1 MPPPPAPLAHRRT
14 RVNSVNFNLSLPLS
28 PPQTPES
35 PSCALRKM
43 SLSKGA
49 TFHVPSSPPAEDD
62 PVLSIPYLAR
72 RSPTCSHTSLMSL
85 ISDKRDVAAQS
96 IQDFEHTFSG
106 ARGKRS
112 STHRRLSS
120 DFDRQLRQYKRAAS
134 PLDEGLGSSISP
146 SSEKE
151 LSRTLSRALS
161 FKDSALGSSVKS
173 EGVAAGDDASVQDL
187 IQGWLARCVLLEGV
201 GINTSSEETNNS
213 GLAPSR
219 NRQQGNRAPKATST
233 IGSAV
238 TQSIAPRSHHRVPR
252 LSKFARQKVK
262 KNILDPILQEER
274 FELFHPLVS
283 SLGPKPNK
291 SIGCLRDLEQSLII
305 QAQVSTAPNLTDDP
319 DTYRLWLLAQTLAV
333 SQQLYR
339 TFGEFSIQLVLDTY
353 QHLAESEQR
362 RPTER
367 PYDSGYFLDLVQQ
380 VGRLAAQVGRRR
392 EAIVNGEEA
401 EPTEEDDSYS
411 PYVPLTTINPS
422 KLDSQFIS
430 DDEVTLEGGLGETG
444 EIAELV
450 RWRNGKGTSLRTMQ
464 PYEPLLGLK
473 RQHSSES
480 LDEDVARSMA
490 RRKKGEVPQIIE
502 RKCADPTCDKV
513 FTRKC
518 DLAKHEKTHSR
529 PFKCPERTCKYH
541 DQGLPTE
548 KEMQRHI
555 NDKHDPN
562 PQYYNCKYCTFKTK
576 RESNCKQH
584 MEKKHG
590 WTYER
595 VKGSGKFVRTPGQT
609 PQTPS
614 VDYSPSP
621 APSTNTNIWETG
633 STTPSDAYDGS
644 GMHTPLDQ
652 AAVMDFN
659 NFSAVP
665 YSGSLFPNQASQY
678 IQSEDDLGY
687 ETSMQ
692 APNYPLPTFGSR
704 YTAPI
709 NTQPAAGQYGR
720 SPVTPAYSTITYD
733 QESPAMKRMEVKI
746 DYTSPDTYNGLP
758 TPNSN
763 FLQTHSRNPSISY
776 DSPMNVEGQTFGEDM
791 LLMNGMGTSMN
802 SDAFVSHSQLPVE
815 RDFPLFQTEA
825 GPSDYMS
832 RHGTSSYGAQNFS
845 SNMDQ
850 GFQNGDYT
858 IEDNDF
864 DVDTYLDMEY

>member
-1 MPPPPAPLAHRRT
+1 
-14 RVNSVNFNLSLPLS
+14 
-28 PPQTPES
+28 
-35 PSCALRKM
+35 
-43 SLSKGA
+43 
-49 TFHVPSSPPAEDD
+49 
-62 PVLSIPYLAR
+62 
-72 RSPTCSHTSLMSL
+72 MSL
-85 ISDKRDVAAQS
+85 ISDKRVVAAQS

-112 STHRRLSS
+112 STHRRLSG

-134 PLDEGLGSSISP
+134 PADEGLGSSISA

-151 LSRTLSRALS
+151 LARTLSRALS
-161 FKDSALGSSVKS
+161 FQDSALGSSVKS
-173 EGVAAGDDASVQDL
+173 EGVAVEDNVSTQDL
-187 IQGWLARCVLLEGV
+187 IQGWLARCVQSEAI
-201 GINTSSEETNNS
+201 GINTYSEQTNNS
-213 GLAPSR
+213 GLEPSR
-219 NRQQGNRAPKATST
+219 NRQPGNQAQKATST
-233 IGSAV
+233 TGSAV

-252 LSKFARQKVK
+252 LSKFAKQKLK

-274 FELFHPLVS
+274 FEFFHPLVS
-283 SLGPKPNK
+283 SLGSKPNK
-291 SIGCLRDLEQSLII
+291 SIGCLRDLEQNLIL
-305 QAQVSTAPNLTDDP
+305 QAQVSTAPNFIADP

-339 TFGEFSIQLVLDTY
+339 SFGEFSIQLVLDTY

-392 EAIVNGEEA
+392 EAIVNGQEA
-401 EPTEEDDSYS
+401 EPTEEEELAYS
-411 PYVPLTTINPS
+411 PYVTLTTINPR
-422 KLDSQFIS
+422 KLDSHFIS

-464 PYEPLLGLK
+464 PYEPLLGIK
-473 RQHSSES
+473 RQHSSEF
-480 LDEDVARSMA
+480 LDDDVARSMA
-490 RRKKGEVPQIIE
+490 RRKKGEVPRIIE
-502 RKCADPTCDKV
+502 MKCADPTCDKV
-513 FTRKC
+513 FNRKC

-529 PFKCPERTCKYH
+529 PFKCPEKTCKYH
-541 DQGLPTE
+541 HEGLPTE
-548 KEMQRHI
+548 KEMQRHV

-562 PQYYNCKYCTFKTK
+562 PQFYNCKYCSFKTK

-595 VKGSGKFVRTPGQT
+595 VKGSGKVVRTPGQT

-614 VDYSPSP
+614 MDYSPSP
-621 APSTNTNIWETG
+621 VPSTSTNIWETG
-633 STTPSDAYDGS
+633 STTTSDAYQAS

-652 AAVMDFN
+652 AQIMDFN
-659 NFSAVP
+659 TFPAAP
-665 YSGSLFPNQASQY
+665 YSGSLFPGEVSQF

-692 APNYPLPTFGSR
+692 APTYPTSTYGSR

-709 NTQPAAGQYGR
+709 NTHLTAGQYGR
-720 SPVTPAYSTITYD
+720 SPVTPAYSNITYD
-733 QESPAMKRMEVKI
+733 QESPMMKRMEVKI
-746 DYTSPDTYNGLP
+746 DYTSPDTYNGIP

-763 FLQTHSRNPSISY
+763 FLQPHSRNPSISY
-776 DSPMNVEGQTFGEDM
+776 ESPLNMDGQAFGEDTV
-791 LLMNGMGTSMN
+791 LMNSMGAGMN
-802 SDAFVSHSQLPVE
+802 SNAYMSHSQLPADM
-815 RDFPLFQTEA
+815 DFPLFNEEA

-832 RHGTSSYGAQNFS
+832 RAGPSNYGAQSFFPS
-845 SNMDQ
+845 MDQ
-850 GFQNGDYT
+850 DFQQNVDYSCG
-858 IEDNDF
+858 EN
-864 DVDTYLDMEY
+864 DVDLDSFLDMDQMKY

>member
-1 MPPPPAPLAHRRT
+1 
-14 RVNSVNFNLSLPLS
+14 
-28 PPQTPES
+28 
-35 PSCALRKM
+35 M

-112 STHRRLSS
+112 STRRRPSS

-134 PLDEGLGSSISP
+134 PADEGLGSSISP
-146 SSEKE
+146 ASEKE
-151 LSRTLSRALS
+151 LARTLSRALS
-161 FKDSALGSSVKS
+161 FQDSALGSSVKS
-173 EGVAAGDDASVQDL
+173 EGVAAEDNVSVQDL
-187 IQGWLARCVLLEGV
+187 IQE
-201 GINTSSEETNNS
+201 NTNDS
-213 GLAPSR
+213 GLEPSR
-219 NRQQGNRAPKATST
+219 NRQQGNRSHKATST
-233 IGSAV
+233 TQSAV

-252 LSKFARQKVK
+252 LSKFAKQKLK

-283 SLGPKPNK
+283 SFGSKPNK
-291 SIGCLRDLEQSLII
+291 SIGCLRDLEQSLIL
-305 QAQVSTAPNLTDDP
+305 Q
-319 DTYRLWLLAQTLAV
+319 AQTLAV

-392 EAIVNGEEA
+392 EAIVNGEEP
-401 EPTEEDDSYS
+401 EPTEEEESAYS
-411 PYVPLTTINPS
+411 PE
-422 KLDSQFIS
+422 
-430 DDEVTLEGGLGETG
+430 DEVTLEGGLGETG

-464 PYEPLLGLK
+464 PYEPLLGIK

-480 LDEDVARSMA
+480 LDDDVARSMA
-490 RRKKGEVPQIIE
+490 RRKKGEVPRIIE
-502 RKCADPTCDKV
+502 MKCADPTCDKV
-513 FTRKC
+513 FNRKC

-529 PFKCPERTCKYH
+529 PFKCPEKTCKYH
-541 DQGLPTE
+541 HEGLPTE
-548 KEMQRHI
+548 KEMQRHV

-562 PQYYNCKYCTFKTK
+562 PQYYNCKYCSFKTK

-584 MEKKHG
+584 MEKKHN

-595 VKGSGKFVRTPGQT
+595 VKGSAKVVRTPGQT

-614 VDYSPSP
+614 MDYSPSP
-621 APSTNTNIWETG
+621 APSTNTNIWETA
-633 STTPSDAYDGS
+633 SADTSDTYNAS

-659 NFSAVP
+659 SFPTAP

-678 IQSEDDLGY
+678 TQAEDDLGF

-692 APNYPLPTFGSR
+692 APAYPTPAYGGR

-709 NTQPAAGQYGR
+709 NTQPSMGQYGR

-733 QESPAMKRMEVKI
+733 QESPAMTRMEMKI
-746 DYTSPDTYNGLP
+746 DYTSPDTYNGMP

-763 FLQTHSRNPSISY
+763 FLQPHSRNPSISY
-776 DSPMNVEGQTFGEDM
+776 ESPMNMDGQAFGEDTV
-791 LLMNGMGTSMN
+791 LINGMDSGMN
-802 SDAFVSHSQLPVE
+802 PNAYVSHSQLPVE
-815 RDFPLFQTEA
+815 DFPLFDEA
-825 GPSDYMS
+825 GPSNYLSRAGPSNYAGQSFFPSMEQEYQNVDYS
-832 RHGTSSYGAQNFS
+832 CGGDNELDIDSFLNL
-845 SNMDQ
+845 DQ
-850 GFQNGDYT
+850 MKY
-858 IEDNDF
+858 
-864 DVDTYLDMEY
+864 

>member
-1 MPPPPAPLAHRRT
+1 
-14 RVNSVNFNLSLPLS
+14 
-28 PPQTPES
+28 
-35 PSCALRKM
+35 
-43 SLSKGA
+43 
-49 TFHVPSSPPAEDD
+49 
-62 PVLSIPYLAR
+62 
-72 RSPTCSHTSLMSL
+72 
-85 ISDKRDVAAQS
+85 
-96 IQDFEHTFSG
+96 
-106 ARGKRS
+106 
-112 STHRRLSS
+112 
-120 DFDRQLRQYKRAAS
+120 
-134 PLDEGLGSSISP
+134 
-146 SSEKE
+146 
-151 LSRTLSRALS
+151 
-161 FKDSALGSSVKS
+161 
-173 EGVAAGDDASVQDL
+173 
-187 IQGWLARCVLLEGV
+187 
-201 GINTSSEETNNS
+201 
-213 GLAPSR
+213 
-219 NRQQGNRAPKATST
+219 
-233 IGSAV
+233 
-238 TQSIAPRSHHRVPR
+238 
-252 LSKFARQKVK
+252 
-262 KNILDPILQEER
+262 
-274 FELFHPLVS
+274 
-283 SLGPKPNK
+283 
-291 SIGCLRDLEQSLII
+291 
-305 QAQVSTAPNLTDDP
+305 
-319 DTYRLWLLAQTLAV
+319 
-333 SQQLYR
+333 
-339 TFGEFSIQLVLDTY
+339 
-353 QHLAESEQR
+353 
-362 RPTER
+362 
-367 PYDSGYFLDLVQQ
+367 
-380 VGRLAAQVGRRR
+380 
-392 EAIVNGEEA
+392 
-401 EPTEEDDSYS
+401 
-411 PYVPLTTINPS
+411 
-422 KLDSQFIS
+422 
-430 DDEVTLEGGLGETG
+430 
-444 EIAELV
+444 
-450 RWRNGKGTSLRTMQ
+450 MQ

-763 FLQTHSRNPSISY
+763 FLQTHSRNPSMSY